1 MVDFVTQ
8 IFIILFVGSILGWVF
23 KKFFYS
29 SFIGYVA
36 GGFVATLL
44 FINLGADASGL
55 TQLGF
60 LKSLGLT
67 IFAFEIGLSIGIE
80 RLLKSFNKVL
90 VIELVSYPLLW
101 ISAKVIAGIA
111 GLGIAGEA
119 MLFLMLIDSSSSI
132 SIALARTIQS
142 DELRALAV
150 VESNYEDLAQ
160 FITFS
165 MIFVAGVSKPAIGS
179 IAVNIL
185 KIVGLLTLLA
195 YILLVVMKRLRKFVL
210 RMDAVSKYLLLLSI
224 ALLYSAVMQNLGLP
238 PLLGS
243 FIAGVVLSE
252 YIGGE
257 ELTLMSGVRE
267 LGLLLYFSSLGSQ
280 LALPQFSTNT
290 AQLLMGIIIGVVAT
304 IVRIVAIMIG
314 SVMGALDPRHIL
326 PYATVL
332 SPVSESAIVL
342 SDILISQGALS
353 TVFRAV
359 TVVAVITSML
369 LSPAIYRKSLASSFL
384 KIVLPQKIKDI
395 LSHISSML
403 LYSSNLLIEIG
414 RDMVKFL
421 VVLLTVIYVLHIAIV
436 LSKYIYIPLFNTML
450 VIASMAVCY
459 MAILIAFSR
468 VIRKMYSRVFG
479 EIASLKSVSLEE
491 GVARF
496 ITIAIT
502 APSTTLLI
510 STLYTILAEAN
521 LPTPLHRAL
530 VIAVNITSIMLLIY
544 VAIKKLRK
552 I

>member
-44 FINLGADASGL
+44 FINLGADTSGL

-224 ALLYSAVMQNLGLP
+224 ALLYSAVMQNLSLP

-290 AQLLMGIIIGVVAT
+290 AQLLMGITIGVVAT

-421 VVLLTVIYVLHIAIV
+421 VVLLTAIYVLHIAIV

-502 APSTTLLI
+502 ALSTTLLI

-521 LPTPLHRAL
+521 LPTSLHRAL

>member
-44 FINLGADASGL
+44 FINLGADTSGL

-67 IFAFEIGLSIGIE
+67 IFAFETGLSIGIE

-224 ALLYSAVMQNLGLP
+224 ALLYSAVMQNLSLP

-290 AQLLMGIIIGVVAT
+290 AQLLMGITIGVVAT

-421 VVLLTVIYVLHIAIV
+421 VVLLTAIYVLHIAIV

-502 APSTTLLI
+502 ALSTTLLI

-521 LPTPLHRAL
+521 LPTSLHRAL

>member
-44 FINLGADASGL
+44 FINLGADTSGL

-67 IFAFEIGLSIGIE
+67 IFAFETGLSIGIE

-290 AQLLMGIIIGVVAT
+290 AQLLMGITIGVVAT

-421 VVLLTVIYVLHIAIV
+421 VVLLTAIYVLHIAIV

-502 APSTTLLI
+502 ALSTTLLI

>member
-1 MVDFVTQ
+1 VDFVTQ

-44 FINLGADASGL
+44 FINLGADTSGL

-67 IFAFEIGLSIGIE
+67 IFAFETGLSIGIE

-224 ALLYSAVMQNLGLP
+224 ALLYSAVMQNLSLP

-290 AQLLMGIIIGVVAT
+290 AQLLMGITIGVVAT

-421 VVLLTVIYVLHIAIV
+421 VVLLTAIYVLHIAIV

-502 APSTTLLI
+502 ALSTTLLI

-521 LPTPLHRAL
+521 LPTSLHRAL

>member
-421 VVLLTVIYVLHIAIV
+421 VVLLTAIYVLHIAIV

>member
-1 MVDFVTQ
+1 M
-8 IFIILFVGSILGWVF
+8 
-23 KKFFYS
+23 
-29 SFIGYVA
+29 
-36 GGFVATLL
+36 
-44 FINLGADASGL
+44 
-55 TQLGF
+55 
-60 LKSLGLT
+60 
-67 IFAFEIGLSIGIE
+67 
-80 RLLKSFNKVL
+80 KSFNKVL

-119 MLFLMLIDSSSSI
+119 MLFLILIDSSSI

-224 ALLYSAVMQNLGLP
+224 ALLYSAVMQNLSLP

-290 AQLLMGIIIGVVAT
+290 AQLLMGITIGVVAT

-342 SDILISQGALS
+342 SDILVSQGALS

-421 VVLLTVIYVLHIAIV
+421 VVLLTAIYVLHIAIV

-479 EIASLKSVSLEE
+479 EIASLKSVSLGE

-502 APSTTLLI
+502 ALSTTLLI

-521 LPTPLHRAL
+521 LPTPLHRVL

>member
-44 FINLGADASGL
+44 FINLGADTSGL

-119 MLFLMLIDSSSSI
+119 MLFLMLIDSSSI

-224 ALLYSAVMQNLGLP
+224 ALLYSAVMQNLSLP

-290 AQLLMGIIIGVVAT
+290 AQLLMGITIGVVAT

-342 SDILISQGALS
+342 SDILVSQGALS

-421 VVLLTVIYVLHIAIV
+421 VVLLTAIYVLHIAIV

-468 VIRKMYSRVFG
+468 VIRKMYSRIFG
-479 EIASLKSVSLEE
+479 EIASLKSVSLGE

-502 APSTTLLI
+502 ALSTTLLI

-521 LPTPLHRAL
+521 LPTPLHRVL

>member
-1 MVDFVTQ
+1 MDFVTQ

-44 FINLGADASGL
+44 FINLGADTSGL

-224 ALLYSAVMQNLGLP
+224 ALLYSAVMQNLSLP

-290 AQLLMGIIIGVVAT
+290 AQLLMGITIGVVAT

-421 VVLLTVIYVLHIAIV
+421 VVLLTAIYVLHIAIV

-502 APSTTLLI
+502 ALSTTLLI

-521 LPTPLHRAL
+521 LPTSLHRAL